1 MDTSKFF
8 EGMRK
13 GDLELHCTE
22 VVITQRSAEL
32 ELKGHGKLLINP
44 TGLIYLELVCKP
56 IEIPEKST
64 ILSKVPQSPFDE
76 NQKLELKAT
85 TIQGWTF
92 EATDFSFQMNNI
104 FTTKPFVVNIP
115 LELIELHYESSFISE
130 HRTNLNFEICEP
142 CRIPTNKLNTVK
154 ASLKGYESYN
164 WNQTLIEIDKP
175 KCEISIIDHEAYME
189 INASGDFNID
199 EIYESLNYYLALS
212 SGRLPQ
218 PYAVVRRS
226 GHAHT
231 LQLRSVN
238 KAYRSHTIAEPFPA
252 LASAPGWPDFHYG
265 ILSGMLKVRRTNPNL
280 FQSGYAQWAR
290 VWHAYRSQTSVTLL
304 TLGVA
309 IEGLLNDVYIPS
321 LELSQQDTELEKA
334 KIDIILKLNNLAI
347 SKDHKATLVSSVEK
361 WGNMH
366 PKKALS
372 ILVERGIVDK
382 DERQSWIDLRNS
394 SAHPKAAG
402 VSNAISKK
410 DFKRM
415 CDCLSLF
422 YIFSLSIFGYQ
433 GPVYKFGKINHPD
446 LLQREMINIVLP
458 ENSKGALDE

>member
-13 GDLELHCTE
+13 GELALHCSDIE
-22 VVITQRSAEL
+22 ITQRSAGL
-32 ELKGHGKLLINP
+32 ELRGHGKLMINP

-56 IEIPEKST
+56 IERPAVSSVLIKY
-64 ILSKVPQSPFDE
+64 PQSPFDE
-76 NQKLELKAT
+76 SQKLELKAT
-85 TIQGWTF
+85 TIQGWIF
-92 EATDFSFQMNNI
+92 EASGFSLQMNNI
-104 FTTKPFVVNIP
+104 FTEKSFVLNIP
-115 LELIELHYESSFISE
+115 LEFIELHYETPYTSE
-130 HRTNLNFEICEP
+130 HKTSLNFEICER

-154 ASLKGYESYN
+154 ASLKGFESYN

-175 KCEISIIDHEAYME
+175 ACEISIIDHETYME
-189 INASGDFNID
+189 VNASGDFDLD
-199 EIYESLNYYLALS
+199 EVYESLLYYLALS

-231 LQLRSVN
+231 LQLRSIN
-238 KAYRSHTIAEPFPA
+238 KSYRTHTIAEPFPA
-252 LASAPGWPDFHYG
+252 LATATEWPDVHYE
-265 ILSGMLKVRRTNPNL
+265 ILSGMLEVRSTNPNL
-280 FQSGYAQWAR
+280 FRSGYAQWAR
-290 VWHAYRSQTSVTLL
+290 VWHAYRSQTNVTLL

-321 LELSQQDTELEKA
+321 LEASQQDAELEKA
-334 KIDIILKLNNLAI
+334 KAHIVQELNKLSIEDN
-347 SKDHKATLVSSVEK
+347 HKATLISSVEK

-372 ILVERGIVDK
+372 IYVERGIIDK

-402 VSNAISKK
+402 VSNALSKK
-410 DFKRM
+410 EFKRM
-415 CDCLSLF
+415 CDCLGLF
-422 YIFSLSIFGYQ
+422 YIFSLSIFGYR
-433 GPVYKFGKINHPD
+433 GPVYKFGKINNPD
-446 LLQREMINIVLP
+446 LLQRDMIQFDSP
-458 ENSKGALDE
+458 

>member
-8 EGMRK
+8 EGMRE
-13 GDLELHCTE
+13 GELELHCSE
-22 VVITQRSAEL
+22 IVITQRSAGL

-44 TGLIYLELVCKP
+44 TGLIYLELVCTP
-56 IEIPEKST
+56 TERTTPST
-64 ILSKVPQSPFDE
+64 AGTIRTKLPQSPFDE
-76 NQKLELKAT
+76 NQTLELKAT

-92 EATDFSFQMNNI
+92 EASGFSFEMSNL

-115 LELIELHYESSFISE
+115 LEFIELHYENNYVSDHKTSL
-130 HRTNLNFEICEP
+130 HFEICER

-154 ASLKGYESYN
+154 ASLRGFESYN
-164 WNQTLIEIDKP
+164 WNQTLIEIKNP
-175 KCEISIIDHEAYME
+175 ECEISIVDHETYME
-189 INASGDFNID
+189 VNASGDFDPNKM
-199 EIYESLNYYLALS
+199 YEALNYYLALS

-218 PYAVVRRS
+218 PFAVTRRS

-238 KAYRSHTIAEPFPA
+238 KSYRSHTIAEPFPA
-252 LASAPGWPDFHYG
+252 LVSATDWPDVHFE
-265 ILSGMLKVRRTNPNL
+265 ILSGMLEVLSTNPNL
-280 FQSGYAQWAR
+280 FHSGYAQWLR

-309 IEGLLNDVYIPS
+309 IEGLLNDIYIPR
-321 LELSQQDTELEKA
+321 LELSVHDAELDIAKTE
-334 KIDIILKLNNLAI
+334 IIEKLNNLEI
-347 SKDHKATLVSSVEK
+347 NKDHKATLVSSVEK

-372 ILVERGIVDK
+372 IFVERGLVDK

-402 VSNAISKK
+402 VSNAVSKK
-410 DFKRM
+410 EFKRM
-415 CDCLSLF
+415 CDCLGLF
-422 YIFSLSIFGYQ
+422 YIFSLSIFGYR
-433 GPVYKFGKINHPD
+433 GPVYKFGKIKNPD
-446 LLQREMINIVLP
+446 LVQRAMINIDLP
-458 ENSKGALDE
+458 